1 MAGTNSSLAEDSAL
15 AALEARIGY
24 EFKNRD
30 VLMQALTHAS
40 AGARA
45 LTNERLEFLGDRV
58 LGLLAAEALMTRFPD
73 TREGELA
80 PRLNALVRKE
90 ACAGVA
96 KDLDLARYLRVS
108 GSEGRAGA
116 LKPAIL
122 ADACEAVMAAVYLDG
137 GIEAARRFFVSA
149 WARVLEEVDVVPRDA
164 KSVLQEWTQDR
175 GLGLPRYEQ
184 INRSG
189 PDHLPEFTVRASVV
203 GQGEATGTGNSKRAA
218 EQAAAAAFLVNLQ
231 IWSRGE
237 ADRAL
242 ASGSA

>member
-1 MAGTNSSLAEDSAL
+1 MAIAQSSADSGAIEV
-15 AALEARIGY
+15 LEARIGY
-24 EFKNRD
+24 QFKNRD

-58 LGLLAAEALMTRFPD
+58 LGLMAAEALMTRYPEA
-73 TREGELA
+73 REGELA

-90 ACAGVA
+90 TCASIA
-96 KDLDLARYLRVS
+96 RELDLARLLRVS
-108 GSEGRAGA
+108 GSEGRGA

-122 ADACEAVMAAVYLDG
+122 ADACEAVMAAIYQDG
-137 GIEAARRFFVSA
+137 GIEGARAFFARA
-149 WARVLEEVDVVPRDA
+149 WSRALEEVDVVPRDA

-184 INRSG
+184 TGRSG
-189 PDHLPEFTVRASVV
+189 PDHQPEFSVQATVPGR
-203 GQGEATGTGNSKRAA
+203 GEAIGTGNSKRAA
-218 EQAAAAAFLVNLQ
+218 EQAAAAAFLVKLE
-231 IWSRGE
+231 IWSQGE

-242 ASGSA
+242 ALASS

>member
-1 MAGTNSSLAEDSAL
+1 MAAAHPTLADESAF
-15 AALEARIGY
+15 AALEAKIGH
-24 EFKNRD
+24 EFNNRD

-58 LGLLAAEALMTRFPD
+58 LGLLAAEALMTRYPD
-73 TREGELA
+73 AREGELA

-90 ACAGVA
+90 TCAGIA
-96 KDLDLARYLRVS
+96 KDLDLGSLLRVS

-137 GIEAARRFFVSA
+137 GIDAARGFFVRS
-149 WARVLEEVDVVPRDA
+149 WARALEEVDVVPRDA

-184 INRSG
+184 VARSG
-189 PDHLPEFTVRASVV
+189 PDHLPEFTVRTSVT
-203 GQGEATGTGNSKRAA
+203 GQGEATGTGNSKRTA
-218 EQAAAAAFLVNLQ
+218 EQAAAAAFLVKLE

-237 ADRAL
+237 ADRVL
-242 ASGSA
+242 ASSGA